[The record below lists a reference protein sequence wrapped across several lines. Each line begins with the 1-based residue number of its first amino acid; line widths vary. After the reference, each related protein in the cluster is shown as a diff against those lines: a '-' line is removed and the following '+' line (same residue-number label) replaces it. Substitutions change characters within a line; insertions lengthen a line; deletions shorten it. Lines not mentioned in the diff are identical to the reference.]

1 VERPSRLVQERGAWA
16 ASRRRRCLDSCACW
30 AAVVAVPIAAV
41 AMAAV
46 AMAAVLER
54 RVDTHGLAVRAFLHA
69 LEHDDLCHPLH
80 FLGRFRR
87 TPTGDPADGTL
98 CSDGYDTDAVGA
110 VGRAVRVDDV
120 EASSDVELCESE
132 GGSGSTWVVC
142 VSISTHGPQAPST
155 PSAREQRR
163 MQ

>member
-1 VERPSRLVQERGAWA
+1 
-16 ASRRRRCLDSCACW
+16 
-30 AAVVAVPIAAV
+30 
-41 AMAAV
+41 MAAV

-69 LEHDDLCHPLH
+69 LEHDDLRHPLH

-132 GGSGSTWVVC
+132 GGSGSTWVITC
-142 VSISTHGPQAPST
+142 VRVNQYTWTTGAEHAKRARAAAHAIDTIAATHSDAQQRT
-155 PSAREQRR
+155 QRR
-163 MQ
+163 TQRRTRG